1 MDSLLIQHSSL
12 VRRLRR
18 ENSNVTVAEI
28 KLYFDNIVFYIK
40 NFNFNNKKN
49 DALDILTLI
58 SDDFAAM
65 NTLQLFDHPALIN
78 HPIFIYI
85 GRTLEML
92 LVKMNH
98 SQSIPM
104 AKYEEDCFYSISYLI
119 AQLCLYRNETIKLFY
134 GSISDEIFPVTD
146 KINIR
151 DESINEN
158 SRRSNPIAEK
168 PNLKVTGLPPRAP
181 IARPIEE
188 KDDDITKIPHRK
200 IFSAQLVPVTNVV
213 EFQSEVSLIQST
225 DFPSKTYQEILLTN
239 SLLNKLSRAIDD
251 LSRIEYS
258 PYHVKYKIIDRLV
271 RLCSKMNIVDRLLD
285 PIVKCLCSKL
295 YRQAFITIES
305 EQLRLNP
312 KQLLFIYQCT
322 QFIIQHEFQRQEQI
336 PHLLCQAMID
346 VTKPIVENILP
357 IAGEF
362 DATYFNDRGIAL
374 YALSCHLELLNHL
387 SLTSSGRRYFMQ
399 SNIID
404 QMKTIL
410 YDEAL
415 LDNAVENE
423 ELFHADVAVVVYTL
437 MLLCNLAYEK
447 QMFSILKKQNFQN
460 IYSKLEPAKDST
472 IQLACQTLSIILSQD
487 QINEENEP
495 MKLRKMCAEYLE
507 KNVIESKQKKKLG
520 VVKDR
525 EERDTHVKL
534 RFLNETFLANL
545 KREIE
550 HLATT
555 EYDSNPSRYK
565 NIGRNVRV
573 VSLQETSEVESLLD
587 PILQCLNSNFY
598 LKVFGNIELSQSKPK
613 YGAISNNRPLA
624 AKHLF
629 FMREC
634 PEFLFRHDYKRRKE
648 TADTLGR
655 IMLEHT
661 KIIFEQHLSILLGD
675 EGKQNV
681 DEIKA
686 ARMTAL
692 SYHVKL
698 LSHFSLIRS
707 IRKQIVSLP
716 IINQILSILEDQS
729 LIDSRGRID
738 DAKIGIVAQSLILLY
753 NLAVEDQVLEMLKTR
768 NLMKICTK
776 LRLVKDKIIH
786 FMSQILM
793 IMLDKKAY
801 EDIYEPH
808 SLSKTSVE
816 YINRSIVGPRQVHQG
831 IKLHHLLK
839 NLEGKPE
846 QFFNYSSTILDILVL
861 TQNDT
866 FSECLVEEKEG
877 ISVMTKCV
885 CVDKLQDKNPDRKK
899 VVERIVEDKS
909 SDDDRKQI
917 LERIQKLAVL
927 IIWKLSFYGPKTITK
942 LKSNDLFIDQIL
954 LLLSVASEKS
964 IKTPKSIIWRLGNE
978 ETIRSEIAKK
988 DKTQRKTD
996 EDTTDPDQLISTDEW
1011 DESIPYDVIISYSN
1025 KTQDKI
1031 LTVKIYN
1038 RLTATGY
1045 RVYSEKQG
1053 NHRLQLMKKAVEKR
1067 KPILVCLSS
1076 AYRKSKICMAEL
1088 EYAFKESNPVIPV
1101 IVEPNYKIQGWL
1113 KHIINGKNPIDL
1125 ANLKIKEFDDQLIR
1139 VSKEIEEAKID
1150 D

>member
-28 KLYFDNIVFYIK
+28 KLYFDNIVSYIK
-40 NFNFNNKKN
+40 NLNFNNKKN
-49 DALDILTLI
+49 DALDILTII
-58 SDDFAAM
+58 SDDFAAI

-98 SQSIPM
+98 SKSIPTT
-104 AKYEEDCFYSISYLI
+104 KYEEDCCYSISYLI

-158 SRRSNPIAEK
+158 SRKSNPITEK
-168 PNLKVTGLPPRAP
+168 PNLKVTCLPPDAP

-188 KDDDITKIPHRK
+188 KENDITKIPHRK
-200 IFSAQLVPVTNVV
+200 TFSAQLVPVTSAV
-213 EFQSEVSLIQST
+213 EFQSEVSLIPST
-225 DFPSKTYQEILLTN
+225 DFPSKTYQEIILTN
-239 SLLNKLSRAIDD
+239 SLLNKLIRTIED
-251 LSRIEYS
+251 LSQSEYS
-258 PYHVKYKIIDRLV
+258 PYHIKYKIIDRLV
-271 RLCSKMNIVDRLLD
+271 RLCSKMKIVDRLLD
-285 PIVKCLCSKL
+285 PIVKCLRSKL
-295 YRQAFITIES
+295 YRQVFITIES

-312 KQLLFIYQCT
+312 KQLFFIYQCT

-357 IAGEF
+357 IVGEF

-387 SLTSSGRRYFMQ
+387 SLTSSGRRYFVQ

-404 QMKTIL
+404 QMKNIL
-410 YDEAL
+410 HDETL
-415 LDNAVENE
+415 LENAVGNE
-423 ELFHADVAVVVYTL
+423 ELFHADVAVIVYTL

-447 QMFSILKKQNFQN
+447 QMFSILKKQNLKSV
-460 IYSKLEPAKDST
+460 YSKLESAKDST

-507 KNVIESKQKKKLG
+507 KNIIESKQKTKLG

-534 RFLNETFLANL
+534 RFLNDTFLKTL
-545 KREIE
+545 SEEIE
-550 HLATT
+550 NLATT
-555 EYDSNPSRYK
+555 DHSSNKLKYK

-587 PILQCLNSNFY
+587 PILKCLNSNFY
-598 LKVFGNIELSQSKPK
+598 LKVFENIELSQTKPK
-613 YGAISNNRPLA
+613 CGAISNNRSLA

-648 TADTLGR
+648 TADTLG
-655 IMLEHT
+655 
-661 KIIFEQHLSILLGD
+661 
-675 EGKQNV
+675 KQNV

-698 LSHFSLIRS
+698 LSHFALIRS
-707 IRKQIVSLP
+707 IRKQIVLLP

-738 DAKIGIVAQSLILLY
+738 DAKIEIVAQSLILLY
-753 NLAVEDQVLEMLKTR
+753 NLAVEDQVLAMLKTR
-768 NLMKICTK
+768 NLMNICTK

-801 EDIYEPH
+801 EDIYEPQ
-808 SLSKTSVE
+808 SLSKTYVE
-816 YINRSIVGPRQVHQG
+816 YINRSITGPRQVYHG

-839 NLEGKPE
+839 NLE
-846 QFFNYSSTILDILVL
+846 VL
-861 TQNDT
+861 AQNDT
-866 FSECLVEEKEG
+866 LSECLAEEKEG

-885 CVDKLQDKNPDRKK
+885 CVNKLQDKNPDRKK
-899 VVERIVEDKS
+899 VAERIVEDKS
-909 SDDDRKQI
+909 SDDDDRKQI
-917 LERIQKLAVL
+917 LERIQKSAVL

-954 LLLSVASEKS
+954 LLLSATSEKS
-964 IKTPKSIIWRLGNE
+964 TKTPKAIIWRLGNE
-978 ETIRSEIAKK
+978 ETIRSELAKK

-1025 KTQDKI
+1025 KIQDKI

-1076 AYRKSKICMAEL
+1076 AYRTSKICMAEL
-1088 EYAFKESNPVIPV
+1088 EYAVKQSNPVIAV

-1125 ANLKIKEFDDQLIR
+1125 TNLKMKEFDDQLIR

>member
-28 KLYFDNIVFYIK
+28 KLYFDNIVSYIK
-40 NFNFNNKKN
+40 NLNFNNKKN
-49 DALDILTLI
+49 DALDILTII
-58 SDDFAAM
+58 SDDFAAI

-98 SQSIPM
+98 SKSIPTT
-104 AKYEEDCFYSISYLI
+104 KYEEDCCYSISYLI

-158 SRRSNPIAEK
+158 SRKSNPITEK
-168 PNLKVTGLPPRAP
+168 PNLKVTCLPPDAP

-188 KDDDITKIPHRK
+188 KENDITKIPHRK
-200 IFSAQLVPVTNVV
+200 TFSAQLVPVTSAV
-213 EFQSEVSLIQST
+213 EFQSEVSLIPST
-225 DFPSKTYQEILLTN
+225 DFPSKTYQEIILTN
-239 SLLNKLSRAIDD
+239 SLLNKLIRTIED
-251 LSRIEYS
+251 LSQSEYS
-258 PYHVKYKIIDRLV
+258 PYHIKYKIIDRLV
-271 RLCSKMNIVDRLLD
+271 RLCSKMKIVDRLLD
-285 PIVKCLCSKL
+285 PIVKCLRSKL
-295 YRQAFITIES
+295 YRQVFITIES

-312 KQLLFIYQCT
+312 KQLFFIYQCT

-357 IAGEF
+357 IVGEF

-387 SLTSSGRRYFMQ
+387 SLTSSGRRYFVQ

-404 QMKTIL
+404 QMKNIL
-410 YDEAL
+410 YDETL
-415 LDNAVENE
+415 LENAVGNE
-423 ELFHADVAVVVYTL
+423 ELFHADVAVIVCTL

-447 QMFSILKKQNFQN
+447 QMFSILKKQNLKSV
-460 IYSKLEPAKDST
+460 YSKLESAKDST

-507 KNVIESKQKKKLG
+507 KNIIESKQKTKLG

-534 RFLNETFLANL
+534 RFLNDTFLKTL
-545 KREIE
+545 SEEIE
-550 HLATT
+550 NLATT
-555 EYDSNPSRYK
+555 DHSSNKLKYK

-587 PILQCLNSNFY
+587 PILKCLNSNFY
-598 LKVFGNIELSQSKPK
+598 LKVFENIELSQTKPK
-613 YGAISNNRPLA
+613 CGAISNNRSLA

-661 KIIFEQHLSILLGD
+661 EIIFEQHLSILIGD

-698 LSHFSLIRS
+698 LSHFALIRS
-707 IRKQIVSLP
+707 IRKQIVLLP

-738 DAKIGIVAQSLILLY
+738 DAKIEIVAQSLILLY
-753 NLAVEDQVLEMLKTR
+753 NLAVEDQVLAMLKTR
-768 NLMKICTK
+768 NLMNICTK

-801 EDIYEPH
+801 EDIYEPQ
-808 SLSKTSVE
+808 SLSKTYVE
-816 YINRSIVGPRQVHQG
+816 YINRSITGPRQVYHG

-839 NLEGKPE
+839 NLE
-846 QFFNYSSTILDILVL
+846 VL
-861 TQNDT
+861 AQNDT
-866 FSECLVEEKEG
+866 LSECLAEEKEG

-885 CVDKLQDKNPDRKK
+885 CVNKLQDKNPDRKK
-899 VVERIVEDKS
+899 VAERIVEDKS
-909 SDDDRKQI
+909 SDDDDRKQI
-917 LERIQKLAVL
+917 LERIQKSAVL

-954 LLLSVASEKS
+954 LLLSATSEKS
-964 IKTPKSIIWRLGNE
+964 TKTPKAIIWRLGNE
-978 ETIRSEIAKK
+978 ETIRSELAKK

-1025 KTQDKI
+1025 KIQDKI

-1076 AYRKSKICMAEL
+1076 AYRTSKICMAEL
-1088 EYAFKESNPVIPV
+1088 EYAVKQSNPVIAV

-1125 ANLKIKEFDDQLIR
+1125 TNLKMKEFDDQLIR